1 MDFIRKMVPGG
12 VGRYLKDI
20 EFPIEK
26 RELMER
32 LRTNGVP
39 GPVVDQV
46 GRRLPEGRYSSLQD
60 VLGRLR
66 R

>member
-12 VGRYLKDI
+12 VGRYLQGI

-26 RELMER
+26 RELVER

-39 GPVVDQV
+39 GPVLDQV
-46 GRRLPEGRYSSLQD
+46 GRRLPEGRYSSPQD
-60 VLGRLR
+60 VLSRLR